1 MRKSFQNLNI
11 EFSIGDV
18 SFQLLNAIFEKLE
31 RNIPKHSHGSGT
43 YEIHY
48 IPAGYGALRAA
59 HSSYAI
65 VPKTLYVT
73 GAHVEHSQ
81 FFNEADPMREYCIYV
96 KKLSPG
102 KGRKFD
108 IGHKYATDGKRYRD
122 GADKDGRHK
131 NGHDGTMSDFC
142 STPFWFGADRE
153 NLLPLMEQIF
163 EDLTLHPAGY
173 KTMVSALLTQLLIK
187 CARNYGHDS
196 RQALPDET
204 APSGQTT
211 VILEDYFLYEYQ
223 NLSLEELSRR
233 LSLSPRQTERLLKT
247 QYGKTFQEKKIEAR
261 MSAAAVML
269 ASPMSITAIAEQ
281 LGYSSMEHFSTAFK
295 KYYGLSPS
303 HYRKKT
309 PAAPL
314 HATRSPS
321 PFTSP

>member
-1 MRKSFQNLNI
+1 MRKSFQNLNM
-11 EFSIGDV
+11 EFHVGDV
-18 SFQLLNAIFEKLE
+18 SFQLLNVIYEKLE

-48 IPAGYGALRAA
+48 IPAGYGTLRTNQA
-59 HSSYAI
+59 SYAI
-65 VPKTLYVT
+65 TPKTLYVT
-73 GAHVEHSQ
+73 GAHVEHAQ
-81 FFNEADPMREYCIYV
+81 FFNEADPMREYCIYI
-96 KKLSPG
+96 KKLPSA

-108 IGHKYATDGKRYRD
+108 SNYKNATDDKKCKDDVYKDDNRKN
-122 GADKDGRHK
+122 DKD
-131 NGHDGTMSDFC
+131 GHDGTMSDFC
-142 STPFWFGADRE
+142 NTPFWFGADRE

-163 EDLTLHPAGY
+163 EELTLHPAGY

-233 LSLSPRQTERLLKT
+233 LSLSPRQTERLLKA

-261 MSAAAVML
+261 MSAATVML

-281 LGYSSMEHFSTAFK
+281 LGYSSLEHFSTAFK
-295 KYYGLSPS
+295 KYYGTSPS
-303 HYRKKT
+303 HYRKT
-309 PAAPL
+309 SPAAP
-314 HATRSPS
+314 
-321 PFTSP
+321 